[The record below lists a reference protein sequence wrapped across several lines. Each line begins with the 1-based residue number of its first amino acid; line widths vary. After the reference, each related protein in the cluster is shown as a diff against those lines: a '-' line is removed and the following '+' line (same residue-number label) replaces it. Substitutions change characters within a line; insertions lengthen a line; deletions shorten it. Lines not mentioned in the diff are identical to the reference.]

1 MALVSV
7 PVLQSL
13 STAGTLKGF
22 RAFPFTFRAPGLR
35 RPVFGQQR
43 FVRFVNFLEFF
54 LRPLRVILQD
64 VNFAGYMKK
73 EISKNMRQ
81 TMIIWKMEWCFG
93 KLFSLVNTLS
103 G

>member
-43 FVRFVNFLEFF
+43 FIRFVNFLEFF

-64 VNFAGYMKK
+64 INFAGYMKK
-73 EISKNMRQ
+73 KISKCMRE
-81 TMIIWKMEWCFG
+81 TMIIWKMEWCFA
-93 KLFSLVNTLS
+93 KLFSCPGQLNR
-103 G
+103 

>member
-22 RAFPFTFRAPGLR
+22 RSFPFTFRAPGLR
-35 RPVFGQQR
+35 RPVFGKQR

-54 LRPLRVILQD
+54 LRPLRVILQ
-64 VNFAGYMKK
+64 VRNFGGYMKK
-73 EISKNMRQ
+73 KYE
-81 TMIIWKMEWCFG
+81 KM
-93 KLFSLVNTLS
+93 
-103 G
+103 

>member
-35 RPVFGQQR
+35 RPVLGKQR

-64 VNFAGYMKK
+64 RNFAGYMKK
-73 EISKNMRQ
+73 QISINMRK
-81 TMIIWKMEWCFG
+81 TMMIWKMEWCFG
-93 KLFSLVNTLS
+93 NLFL
-103 G
+103 

>member
-22 RAFPFTFRAPGLR
+22 HDFPFTFRAPGLR
-35 RPVFGQQR
+35 RPVLGKQR

-64 VNFAGYMKK
+64 RNFAGYMEK
-73 EISKNMRQ
+73 EISMNMRK
-81 TMIIWKMEWCFG
+81 TMMIWKMEWGFG
-93 KLFSLVNTLS
+93 NLFL
-103 G
+103 